1 MAAPVALSGPQK
13 AALVI
18 AQLDEEHAQR
28 VLKSLTEIEV
38 IDLIAEMASLPTL
51 EPPVVRT
58 VLSEFL
64 EQAAVLFQVKQGG
77 VDVARKL
84 LEDRLGRAR
93 AEEIIS
99 ELEMGGQVHPL
110 AFLNKIDPLQVA
122 SFLADEH
129 PQTIAVVL
137 AHLSSDDAARVLAEM
152 EEQLRVDVA
161 RRIATLGR
169 IPPEAVSQVAEV
181 LERKLANLIR
191 SGVVTTEI
199 GGISSIVSILNHS
212 ERSTEKQI
220 LSELEE
226 TDPELAEQIRN
237 ELFVFDDITNLD
249 DRTLQRVLRNV
260 VAKDLAVALKGV
272 SDQVREKFLHNMSER
287 AQEDLTEE
295 MEILGPIR
303 VSQVES
309 AQQAVVRVVRE
320 LESAGEIVLVRGDE
334 QLVQ

>member
-129 PQTIAVVL
+129 RSK
-137 AHLSSDDAARVLAEM
+137 HL
-152 EEQLRVDVA
+152 
-161 RRIATLGR
+161 G
-169 IPPEAVSQVAEV
+169 
-181 LERKLANLIR
+181 K
-191 SGVVTTEI
+191 
-199 GGISSIVSILNHS
+199 
-212 ERSTEKQI
+212 
-220 LSELEE
+220 
-226 TDPELAEQIRN
+226 
-237 ELFVFDDITNLD
+237 IT
-249 DRTLQRVLRNV
+249 
-260 VAKDLAVALKGV
+260 G
-272 SDQVREKFLHNMSER
+272 
-287 AQEDLTEE
+287 
-295 MEILGPIR
+295 
-303 VSQVES
+303 
-309 AQQAVVRVVRE
+309 
-320 LESAGEIVLVRGDE
+320 
-334 QLVQ
+334 

>member
-1 MAAPVALSGPQK
+1 MALPVALLGPQK

-28 VLKSLTEIEV
+28 VLKGLSETEV
-38 IDLIAEMASLPTL
+38 IDLIAEMASLPAL
-51 EPPVVRT
+51 EPHVVRT
-58 VLSEFL
+58 VLGEFL

-77 VDVARKL
+77 IDVARKL

-99 ELEMGGQVHPL
+99 ELEMGDQVHPL

-152 EEQLRVDVA
+152 HEQLRVDVA
-161 RRIATLGR
+161 RRIATIGR

-191 SGVVTTEI
+191 SGVVITEI

-272 SDQVREKFLHNMSER
+272 SDQVRDKFLLNMSER

>member
-249 DRTLQRVLRNV
+249 DRTLQRVLSNV